1 MILVDSNVP
10 MYLVGA
16 DHPNKAVARS
26 LLELAVAR
34 RERLVT
40 DAEVIEEILHRY
52 AAIDR
57 RTFIEPAVDAL
68 LGVVD
73 EVYPIELADVTRARD
88 IVLSSRLTAR
98 DAIHVAIM
106 QRHGIARIM
115 TFDLD
120 FVELPGIRLY
130 GALDTAG

>member
-1 MILVDSNVP
+1 VILVDSNVP

-16 DHPNKAVARS
+16 DHPNKAGARS

-40 DAEVIEEILHRY
+40 DAEVIQEILHRY

-57 RTFIEPAVDAL
+57 RTFIEPAIDAL

-73 EVYPIELADVTRARD
+73 EVYPIELDDVTRARD
-88 IVLSSRLTAR
+88 IVVSSRLTAR

-115 TFDLD
+115 TFDSD
-120 FVELPGIRLY
+120 FAEMPGIGRY
-130 GALDTAG
+130 HV

>member
-1 MILVDSNVP
+1 MGSR
-10 MYLVGA
+10 GA
-16 DHPNKAVARS
+16 LNRPPRAGLLEVAVAH
-26 LLELAVAR
+26 

-40 DAEVIEEILHRY
+40 DAEVIQEMLHRY

-57 RTFIEPAVDAL
+57 RTFIEPAMDAL

-73 EVYPIELADVTRARD
+73 EVYPIELLDVTRARD

-115 TFDLD
+115 TFDDD
-120 FVELPGIRLY
+120 FTEVPGIGRY
-130 GALDTAG
+130 RA

>member
-130 GALDTAG
+130 GALDTAR

>member
-1 MILVDSNVP
+1 VILIDSNVP

-16 DHPNKAVARS
+16 DHPNKTATRAM
-26 LLELAVAR
+26 LELAVAR

-40 DAEVIEEILHRY
+40 DAEVIQEILHRY

-57 RTFIEPAVDAL
+57 RTFIQPAVDAL

-88 IVLSSRLTAR
+88 IVLGSHLTAR

-115 TFDLD
+115 TFDGD
-120 FVELPGIRLY
+120 FAAMPGIGLY
-130 GALDTAG
+130 RA

>member
-1 MILVDSNVP
+1 VILVDSNIP

-16 DHPNKAVARS
+16 DHPNKEEARS

-40 DAEVIEEILHRY
+40 DAEGIQEILHRY
-52 AAIDR
+52 VAIDR
-57 RTFIEPAVDAL
+57 RSSIRPAVDAL

-98 DAIHVAIM
+98 DAIHVAVM
-106 QRHGIARIM
+106 QRHGIGRIM
-115 TFDLD
+115 TFDD
-120 FVELPGIRLY
+120 YFANVPGIGQY
-130 GALDTAG
+130 HA

>member
-1 MILVDSNVP
+1 MILIDSTVP

-16 DHPNKAVARS
+16 DHPNKTAARS
-26 LLELAVAR
+26 LLEVAVAR

-40 DAEVIEEILHRY
+40 DAEVIQEMLHRY
-52 AAIDR
+52 AVIDR
-57 RTFIEPAVDAL
+57 RTFIEPAMDAL

-73 EVYPIELADVTRARD
+73 EVYPIELLDVTRARD

-98 DAIHVAIM
+98 DAIHVAVM

-115 TFDLD
+115 TFDDD
-120 FVELPGIRLY
+120 FTEVPGIGRY
-130 GALDTAG
+130 RA

>member
-1 MILVDSNVP
+1 VILVDSSVP
-10 MYLVGA
+10 MYLIGA
-16 DHPNKAVARS
+16 DHPNKNAAR
-26 LLELAVAR
+26 LLPEVAVAR

-40 DAEVIEEILHRY
+40 DTEVILEILHRY

-57 RTFIEPAVDAL
+57 RTFIEPALDAL

-88 IVLSSRLTAR
+88 IVLSSRLSAR

-106 QRHGIARIM
+106 QRHGIAVIM
-115 TFDLD
+115 TFDDD
-120 FVELPGIRLY
+120 FAKLPGIGMYR
-130 GALDTAG
+130 G

>member
-1 MILVDSNVP
+1 VILVDSNVP
-10 MYLVGA
+10 IYLVGS
-16 DHPNKAVARS
+16 DHPNKTTARL
-26 LLELAVAR
+26 LLEVAVAR

-40 DAEVIEEILHRY
+40 DTEVIQEILHRY

-57 RTFIEPAVDAL
+57 RTFIEPALDAL

-73 EVYPIELADVTRARD
+73 EVYPIELADVTRAQD
-88 IVLSSRLTAR
+88 IVLSSRLSER

-115 TFDLD
+115 TFDDD
-120 FVELPGIRLY
+120 FAKLPGIGMYR
-130 GALDTAG
+130 G

>member
-1 MILVDSNVP
+1 MILIDSNVP

-16 DHPNKAVARS
+16 DHPNKTAARS
-26 LLELAVAR
+26 LLEVAVAR
-34 RERLVT
+34 RERLVA
-40 DAEVIEEILHRY
+40 DAEVIQEILHRY

-57 RTFIEPAVDAL
+57 RTFIEPAMDAL

-73 EVYPIELADVTRARD
+73 EVYTIELLDVTRARD

-98 DAIHVAIM
+98 DAIHVAVM

-115 TFDLD
+115 TFDDD
-120 FVELPGIRLY
+120 FTEVPGIGRY
-130 GALDTAG
+130 RA

>member
-16 DHPNKAVARS
+16 DHPNKAAARA

-40 DAEVIEEILHRY
+40 DAEVIGEILHRY
-52 AAIDR
+52 AVIDR
-57 RTFIEPAVDAL
+57 RTSIEPAVDAL

-73 EVYPIELADVTRARD
+73 EVYPVELADVVRARD

-115 TFDLD
+115 TFDD
-120 FVELPGIRLY
+120 AFAELPGISLHRV
-130 GALDTAG
+130 LDIAG

>member
-1 MILVDSNVP
+1 VILIDSNVP

-16 DHPNKAVARS
+16 DHPNKTAARS
-26 LLELAVAR
+26 LLEVAVAR

-40 DAEVIEEILHRY
+40 DAEVIQEILRRY

-57 RTFIEPAVDAL
+57 RTFIEPAMDAL

-73 EVYPIELADVTRARD
+73 EVYPIELLDVTRARD

-115 TFDLD
+115 TFDDD
-120 FVELPGIRLY
+120 FTEVPGIGRY
-130 GALDTAG
+130 RA

>member
-16 DHPNKAVARS
+16 AHPNKSVART
-26 LLELAVAR
+26 LLEVAVVR

-40 DAEVIEEILHRY
+40 DAEVIQEILHRY

-57 RTFIEPAVDAL
+57 RQFIEPAVDAL

-98 DAIHVAIM
+98 DAIHVAVM

-115 TFDLD
+115 TFDEDYLG
-120 FVELPGIRLY
+120 VPGISRY
-130 GALDTAG
+130 RVLDAP

>member
-16 DHPNKAVARS
+16 DHPSKTAARS

-40 DAEVIEEILHRY
+40 DAEVIQEILHRY

-57 RTFIEPAVDAL
+57 RTFIEPAVEVL

-115 TFDLD
+115 TLDDDFD
-120 FVELPGIRLY
+120 ELPGVSRY
-130 GALDTAG
+130 RA

>member
-1 MILVDSNVP
+1 VILIDANVP
-10 MYLVGA
+10 LYLVGA
-16 DHPNKAVARS
+16 DHPNKTAARS
-26 LLELAVAR
+26 LLEVAVAR

-40 DAEVIEEILHRY
+40 DAEVIQEILHRY

-57 RTFIEPAVDAL
+57 RTFIEPAMDAL

-73 EVYPIELADVTRARD
+73 EVYPIELLDVTRARD

-115 TFDLD
+115 TFDDD
-120 FVELPGIRLY
+120 FTEVPGIGRY
-130 GALDTAG
+130 RA

>member
-1 MILVDSNVP
+1 MILVDSNIP

-16 DHPNKAVARS
+16 AHANKPAARA

-40 DAEVIEEILHRY
+40 DAEVIQEILHRY

-57 RTFIEPAVDAL
+57 RAFIEPAVDAL

-73 EVYPIELADVTRARD
+73 EVYPVELADVTRARD
-88 IVLSSRLTAR
+88 IVTSSRLTAR

-115 TFDLD
+115 TFDDD
-120 FVELPGIRLY
+120 FAGLPGISQY
-130 GALDTAG
+130 HA

>member
-1 MILVDSNVP
+1 VILIDSNVP

-16 DHPNKAVARS
+16 DHPNKTAARS
-26 LLELAVAR
+26 LLEVAVAR

-40 DAEVIEEILHRY
+40 DAEVIQEIFHRY

-57 RTFIEPAVDAL
+57 RTFIEPAMDAL

-73 EVYPIELADVTRARD
+73 EVYPIELLDVTRARD

-115 TFDLD
+115 TFDDD
-120 FVELPGIRLY
+120 FTEVPGIGRY
-130 GALDTAG
+130 RA

>member
-1 MILVDSNVP
+1 VILVDSNIP

-16 DHPNKAVARS
+16 DHPNKAMART

-40 DAEVIEEILHRY
+40 DVEVIQEILHRY
-52 AAIDR
+52 VAIDR
-57 RTFIEPAVDAL
+57 RTFIEPALDAL

-73 EVYPIELADVTRARD
+73 EVYPIELADVTSARNL
-88 IVLSSRLTAR
+88 VLTGRLSAR
-98 DAIHVAIM
+98 DAIHVAVM

-115 TFDLD
+115 TFDTD
-120 FVELPGIRLY
+120 FAVVPGITVY
-130 GALDTAG
+130 SGAGAG